1 MLEGFRERKLD
12 VTVALQELGEI
23 ADGLGAKSLKERLDR
38 ELVKKL

>member
-23 ADGLGAKSLKERLDR
+23 ASSLGAKSLRERLDR
-38 ELVKKL
+38 DR